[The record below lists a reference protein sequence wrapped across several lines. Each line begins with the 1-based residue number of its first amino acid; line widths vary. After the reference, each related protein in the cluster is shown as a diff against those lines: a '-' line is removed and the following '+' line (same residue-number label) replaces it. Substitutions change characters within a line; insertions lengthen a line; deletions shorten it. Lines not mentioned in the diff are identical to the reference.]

1 MIMGPLVYI
10 VGILIMLACSVLLF
24 RAYGRVRKQLL
35 FWSGLC
41 FSGLSLSHLLRFV
54 DLVIVPDV
62 DLYRARLVV
71 AAISIALLL
80 YGLIRED

>member
-1 MIMGPLVYI
+1 MTIGPVVYI
-10 VGILIMLACSVLLF
+10 IGTLIMFTCAFLLF
-24 RAYGRVRKQLL
+24 RAYARVRKRLL

-41 FSGLSLSHLLRFV
+41 FAGLSLSHLLRFV

-71 AAISIALLL
+71 AALSIALLL